1 MKKAL
6 SLILILALMLSCV
19 TVTAFAETKG
29 SKITSAL
36 AEKLAD
42 IPDGEKIE
50 TCVWLYYKHDAEL
63 IERKTYEE
71 CGLTAGTC
79 MTLEE
84 VDIYSKTY
92 NRIVGELETERNK
105 EFIKKTGVSDEDIV
119 FRDYLSPMVILL
131 LTKEQIHEIEELK
144 EVQALDVRSYDYPDA
159 ILVDCSEEND
169 LPYEPL
175 DPILSNKIGY
185 SLLQVMAESDD
196 DAKLEV
202 YITLKCN
209 IDKEAASKQAIK
221 ECGYI
226 GGLPLNMSLD
236 EVYAYKAAYNR
247 IIFEQES
254 AVADSFVAKS
264 AIPDE
269 DIVYHGK
276 CAYIIARLT
285 KDQIATISAYD
296 EVQSLDCGDAA
307 VPEAPTE
314 SDPPYELPL
323 GHYFDRFRQ
332 KYETQYDHTAF
343 YRELYYHHNADNE
356 IDWALIRCE
365 LNITEPMPY
374 SAVIGNRV
382 ILHDS
387 CSLPFSSGYALYD
400 VKEDKFISAAS
411 AEASEYDGF
420 SKAFDDNVNDGRL
433 LGDIDGD
440 GEITVIDATIIQRC
454 DIRIQDFP
462 EDDEIKPWTAW
473 HYAPK
478 YYSDFNRDGERDI
491 LDATCIMRY
500 SVGLP
505 YHINK

>member
-6 SLILILALMLSCV
+6 SLILIFTMLLSCM
-19 TVTAFAETKG
+19 TVTAFAETKID
-29 SKITSAL
+29 KITSAL

-79 MTLEE
+79 MTLDE

-92 NRIVGELETERNK
+92 NRIAGELEAAGNKAFIDKTE
-105 EFIKKTGVSDEDIV
+105 VSDENIV
-119 FRDYLSPMVILL
+119 FCGTMSPLVILN
-131 LTKEQIHEIEELK
+131 LTKGQIYAVSEFS
-144 EVQALDVRSYDYPDA
+144 EVQSLDYDNSVLADEPSD
-159 ILVDCSEEND
+159 SD

-175 DPILSNKIGY
+175 DHPVTITNKKISE
-185 SLLQVMAESDD
+185 SLRSVIAESDD
-196 DAKLEV
+196 NAKFEV
-202 YITLKCN
+202 YITLYCG
-209 IDKEAASKQAIK
+209 IDKEQIFRQAVK
-221 ECGYI
+221 DCGYI
-226 GGLPLNMSLD
+226 GGLPLNMTAE
-236 EVYAYKAAYNR
+236 EVDNFKSAYNR
-247 IIFEQES
+247 LVREQEAS
-254 AVADSFVAKS
+254 VVDSFVEKS

-269 DIVYHGK
+269 DIVYRGK
-276 CAYIIARLT
+276 CPYIIAKLT

-307 VPEAPTE
+307 GSETPTE

-356 IDWALIRCE
+356 IDWALVRCE

-411 AEASEYDGF
+411 AEASEYAGF
-420 SKAFDDNVNDGRL
+420 TKAFDENVNDSKL

-462 EDDEIKPWTAW
+462 EDDEIKPWGTW
-473 HYAPK
+473 EYAPK

-505 YHINK
+505 YHISK